1 MGHPCYRLFLGRKAV
16 QRVLLHDCGAPY
28 LTETQHMSDDNDKP
42 RGSHDYAKHQSADTR
57 KEAKLAAQEPVRRT
71 PFLIKLIG
79 FVLLCVVA
87 WWGWHS
93 YTAGKIIDLTDEK
106 QQQEALNQVNKDLA
120 QVNKDLAVAAD
131 KTREASVQAIDW
143 ARSSLGDLEKL
154 IKGKPPQTNAEIKE
168 LVDESKLAT
177 DKEKSAAPAP
187 GPVVVM
193 PETSKPVQ
201 TIPQPPPGPIADAQ
215 AEYRLGQDAYAKTDP
230 MAPHDQVQKFIR
242 VAEPHFSRCL
252 DLLEAARKRGV
263 NGAEIDQLEQASAR
277 RLYDCRKRMELH
289 P

>member
-1 MGHPCYRLFLGRKAV
+1 MRRT
-16 QRVLLHDCGAPY
+16 LLN
-28 LTETQHMSDDNDKP
+28 ETPPMSDDNDKP

-57 KEAKLAAQEPVRRT
+57 KEAKAAAQQPVRRT
-71 PFLIKLIG
+71 PFIIKLIALM
-79 FVLLCVVA
+79 LLCAVA

-93 YTAGKIIDLTDEK
+93 YNAGKMIDLTDEK
-106 QQQEALNQVNKDLA
+106 QQKEALAQAEKDLA
-120 QVNKDLAVAAD
+120 TAAD
-131 KTREASVQAIDW
+131 KTREASAQAIDF

-177 DKEKSAAPAP
+177 DKEKSLAPAP
-187 GPVVVM
+187 GPVVVL
-193 PETSKPVQ
+193 PDTSKPVQ

-242 VAEPHFSRCL
+242 VAEPHFSKCL

-263 NGAEIDQLEQASAR
+263 TGSEIDQLEQASAR

-289 P
+289 H